1 MGSLSGS
8 LYMMGLSS
16 LFLRTILFSC
26 VALGCFNPVVVVGKE
41 RSAVEV
47 QEDVEETRAGSG
59 NGTDTEDDDISENG
73 TDDSDD
79 GSTEDDFNKTVLV
92 LESNETVDAMETD
105 IGN

>member
-8 LYMMGLSS
+8 LYMMGFSS

-47 QEDVEETRAGSG
+47 QEDDGEKRAKT
-59 NGTDTEDDDISENG
+59 NGTDIDDDDISENG
-73 TDDSDD
+73 TDESDE
-79 GSTEDDFNKTVLV
+79 GSTDDVYNETVLV
-92 LESNETVDAMETD
+92 LDSNETADFMETEID
-105 IGN
+105 N

>member
-26 VALGCFNPVVVVGKE
+26 VALGCFSPIVVVGKE

-47 QEDVEETRAGSG
+47 QEGGGEKRAESG
-59 NGTDTEDDDISENG
+59 NGTATDDDDTSKDG
-73 TDDSDD
+73 TDESDEGFTAD
-79 GSTEDDFNKTVLV
+79 VYNETVLV
-92 LESNETVDAMETD
+92 LDSNETDDFVETD
-105 IGN
+105 ISN

>member
-26 VALGCFNPVVVVGKE
+26 VALGCFSPIVVVGKE

-47 QEDVEETRAGSG
+47 QAG
-59 NGTDTEDDDISENG
+59 NGTATDDDDTSKGG
-73 TDDSDD
+73 TDESDE
-79 GSTEDDFNKTVLV
+79 GSTADVYNETVLV
-92 LESNETVDAMETD
+92 LDSNETVNFVETD
-105 IGN
+105 ISN

>member
-8 LYMMGLSS
+8 LYMMGFSS

-47 QEDVEETRAGSG
+47 QEGDGEKRAESG
-59 NGTDTEDDDISENG
+59 NGTATDDDIISENE
-73 TDDSDD
+73 TDESDD
-79 GSTEDDFNKTVLV
+79 GSTDDVYTETGLV
-92 LESNETVDAMETD
+92 LDSNETTDFIETE
-105 IGN
+105 ISN